1 MSQWFSL
8 RRLFAS
14 AAGLLVGIK
23 PSEGLSLF
31 RAERNSI
38 DRLSAFTFT
47 IKCHIISATCG
58 SSSQGLS
65 KQDLCSP
72 WPTAG
77 KKHPPLTVFV
87 VMETNFVY
95 GNNDTTIDFVKNLC
109 IFFSSGCSDKTP
121 CSLVLCC
128 WEVWSE
134 SGKFSVYSCHLKKC
148 THFIAYIKTICLI
161 RAPNCW

>member
-1 MSQWFSL
+1 MQKLIAWVKWLKCFIIIKPRKHTYPSVVHFSAPLYVETPVGQMSQWLSL

-38 DRLSAFTFT
+38 DRLSAFTFK

-65 KQDLCSP
+65 EQDLCSP
-72 WPTAG
+72 
-77 KKHPPLTVFV
+77 
-87 VMETNFVY
+87 
-95 GNNDTTIDFVKNLC
+95 
-109 IFFSSGCSDKTP
+109 
-121 CSLVLCC
+121 
-128 WEVWSE
+128 
-134 SGKFSVYSCHLKKC
+134 
-148 THFIAYIKTICLI
+148 
-161 RAPNCW
+161 